1 MENQITYLLKT
12 RYGTNDVTAYNK
24 ANLSRVNIYNG
35 EDART
40 EKYDDIETFNW
51 NLKRDI
57 TDGYELSDKKTF
69 DEVAKKFTNTY
80 NNLIKEL

>member
-1 MENQITYLLKT
+1 MEKITYLLKT
-12 RYGTNDVTAYNK
+12 RYGINDVTAYNK
-24 ANLSRVNIYNG
+24 DNLSRVNIYNG

-51 NLKRDI
+51 NIKRDI

-69 DEVAKKFTNTY
+69 DEVAKKFTETY